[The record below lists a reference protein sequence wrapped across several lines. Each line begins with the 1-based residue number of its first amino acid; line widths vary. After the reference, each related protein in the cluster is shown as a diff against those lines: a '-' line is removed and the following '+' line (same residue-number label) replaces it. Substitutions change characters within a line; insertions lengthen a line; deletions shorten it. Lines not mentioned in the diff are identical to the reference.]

1 MLWESRAVS
10 ILSRF
15 HIMPKILV
23 VIALLSLV
31 SGFVAWQGT
40 VSLRSLS
47 QSGDRMAGLSEVAL
61 VATRISANVL
71 AINRSEADLANDPRV
86 DKAQAATK
94 MMTSEDGLIRQ
105 RLKRLAD
112 LMPGDSDGRLAKV
125 VQTYEEFATSF
136 RATAQLRDK
145 AGSLDAKTIDALRAT
160 TDRSGEI
167 VERLR
172 RAIKALSD
180 DIGQRISAASQ
191 QQSDEYRS
199 ASWVM
204 TVVAG
209 LGIAAALAIGV
220 LVATVGIAR
229 PLTRVVGVLQAI
241 ADEHYDV
248 DVTDTQRRD
257 EVGDVARAALVFRQ
271 HGEERLNLERRAAEA
286 ATVAEA
292 EKRAMLTR
300 VVGDFER
307 TLNGIVDTVSHASA
321 DLEGS
326 ARALSGDAAETARQA
341 LSVSAAA
348 EQASNGVSTVAAA
361 AEELTHSVREIAR
374 QVEQSRSLSTK
385 AVDDA
390 GTTNSRIRDLAH
402 AIERIGEVTG
412 LIHEIASQTNLLALN
427 ATIEAARAGE
437 AGRGFAVVA
446 AEVKQLADQTA
457 KATADISML
466 IGEIT
471 GATNASVG
479 AIGTIGETITAM
491 HGISEA
497 IAQALAEQLDATGE
511 IAANVQ
517 QVSGGTSDVSRSIT
531 VVGRTAE
538 TTGSAAEAVLA
549 ASTALSREASRLGNE
564 AAVVLSQLR
573 AG

>member
-1 MLWESRAVS
+1 VS

-15 HIMPKILV
+15 RIMPKILA

-47 QSGDRMAGLSEVAL
+47 QSGDRMAVLSEVAL

-71 AINRSEADLANDPRV
+71 AINRSEADLANDPRA
-86 DKAQAATK
+86 DKAQAAMK
-94 MMTSEDGLIRQ
+94 MITSEDGLIRQ
-105 RLKRLAD
+105 RLKRLVE
-112 LMPGDSDGRLAKV
+112 LMPEDPDGRLGKV
-125 VQTYEEFATSF
+125 VQAYDEFAGSF

-145 AGSLDAKTIDALRAT
+145 AGTLDTKAVDALRAT

-172 RAIKALSD
+172 RAIKALTD
-180 DIGQRISAASQ
+180 DVGTRISAVSQ
-191 QQSDEYRS
+191 LQSDEYRS

-229 PLTRVVGVLQAI
+229 PLTRVVAVLQAI

-271 HGEERLNLERRAAEA
+271 HGEERQDLERRAAAA
-286 ATVAEA
+286 ATAAEA
-292 EKRAMLTR
+292 EKRVLLTR

-307 TLNGIVDTVSHASA
+307 TLTGIVDTVSHASA

-361 AEELTHSVREIAR
+361 AEELTQSVREIAR
-374 QVEQSRSLSTK
+374 QVEQSRTLSTK

-402 AIERIGEVTG
+402 AIERIGAVTG

-466 IGEIT
+466 VGEIT

-479 AIGTIGETITAM
+479 AISTIGETIAAM

-497 IAQALAEQLDATGE
+497 IAQALAEQMNATGE

-564 AAVVLSQLR
+564 AAIVLSQLR

>member
-71 AINRSEADLANDPRV
+71 AINRSEADLANDPRA
-86 DKAQAATK
+86 DKAQAAMK
-94 MMTSEDGLIRQ
+94 MMTSEDDLIRQ
-105 RLKRLAD
+105 RLRRLAD

-136 RATAQLRDK
+136 HATAQLRDK

-180 DIGQRISAASQ
+180 DVGQRISAASQ

-479 AIGTIGETITAM
+479 AIGTIGETIAAM